1 MSDEMEKMLKGVDFT
16 KGSDHKARLK
26 KQLFESSDEIGL
38 DDMEMV
44 SAAAINKDVYL
55 VEIPGK
61 IEHCGACG
69 RLGPIGAFCPCGFWY
84 GE

>member
-1 MSDEMEKMLKGVDFT
+1 MSDDMEKMLKEVDFT

-55 VEIPGK
+55 VEIS
-61 IEHCGACG
+61 
-69 RLGPIGAFCPCGFWY
+69 
-84 GE
+84 GERKKS

>member
-1 MSDEMEKMLKGVDFT
+1 MSDDMEKMLKGVDFS

-55 VEIPGK
+55 VEIS
-61 IEHCGACG
+61 
-69 RLGPIGAFCPCGFWY
+69 
-84 GE
+84 GERKKS

>member
-1 MSDEMEKMLKGVDFT
+1 MSDDMEKMFKGVDFT

-44 SAAAINKDVYL
+44 SAAGINKDEYT
-55 VEIPGK
+55 VEIS
-61 IEHCGACG
+61 
-69 RLGPIGAFCPCGFWY
+69 
-84 GE
+84 GERKKS